1 MASFKNRLPV
11 RALCDLF
18 DVPASTWYERQKAN
32 RKPDV
37 KRLTERA
44 KVRELFE
51 ASDHSAGARTLVFQ
65 LAALGIVMGR
75 YKVSKLMKEAGLVSK
90 QPGQHR
96 YKQAKN
102 EHDLVPNKLDRE
114 FDVEAPNRVWCG
126 DITYIWTGE
135 QWAYLAVIIDLY
147 ARRVVGWAM
156 SESPDTDL
164 TLKALEMAW
173 RLRGQPKGLMFHS
186 DQGCQYSSLKYRQR
200 LWVYRIEQS
209 MSRRGN
215 CWDNAPMER
224 VFRSLKTE
232 WMPKAGYS
240 NLDQAMKDIS
250 YYLMNYYNEQR
261 PHRLNGGLTPAMK
274 EKQPKKLSG
283 N

>member
-1 MASFKNRLPV
+1 M
-11 RALCDLF
+11 LCELF
-18 DVPASTWYERQKAN
+18 DVPVSTWYERQKATRQPN
-32 RKPDV
+32 V

-51 ASDHSAGARTLVFQ
+51 VSNHSAGARTLVCQ
-65 LAALGIVMGR
+65 LAALGMVMGR

-96 YKQAKN
+96 YKQAQN
-102 EHDLVPNKLDRE
+102 EHDLVPNKLNRE

-126 DITYIWTGE
+126 DITYIWTGA
-135 QWAYLAVIIDLY
+135 QWAYLAVVIDLY

-156 SESPDTDL
+156 SESPDTEL

-173 RLRGQPKGLMFHS
+173 RLRGKPKGLMFHS

-200 LWVYRIEQS
+200 LWTYQIEQS

-232 WMPKAGYS
+232 WVPKMGYS
-240 NLDQAMKDIS
+240 NLDQAMKEIS
-250 YYLMNYYNEQR
+250 YYLMSYYNEQR
-261 PHRLNGGLTPAMK
+261 PHQHNGGLTPVMK

-283 N
+283 NS